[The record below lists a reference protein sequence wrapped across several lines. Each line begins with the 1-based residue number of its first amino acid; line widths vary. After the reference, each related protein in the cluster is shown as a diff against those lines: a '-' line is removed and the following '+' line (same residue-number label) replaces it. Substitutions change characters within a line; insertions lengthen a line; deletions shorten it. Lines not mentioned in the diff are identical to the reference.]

1 LESAPVEVLAFADVT
16 AAEQARTAGQIQAYY
31 HLPDDYWQTGQV
43 NIVYDQPPVQEIDDA
58 LEGWIT
64 QSIRQKIPPPIL
76 TQLDH
81 TPDIDHHDLAGNR
94 ADTLTDLIVPLVIFA
109 IVYFVQLA
117 SSFTASY
124 MFDSIASEAGDRTI
138 EILLTSVSPLQFLTG
153 NVVGLLMV
161 GLTQLAAWG
170 GLAIILV
177 TMAAMRLGINPIRW
191 RLTWEHFGILISLL
205 LATSVLYQ
213 LLAAVVG
220 LLQVNSGSG
229 MLLFNTLNWVVGIGW
244 LYAIAL
250 IPPNPNTPLAVITS
264 LFPLTAPNV
273 LLLRLAV
280 TDVPLWQLIA
290 SQVLIW
296 GSCIATLYWLRYLLQ
311 TNLVAYAPRF
321 RLRDWLRSRL
331 AFSR

>member
-1 LESAPVEVLAFADVT
+1 
-16 AAEQARTAGQIQAYY
+16 
-31 HLPDDYWQTGQV
+31 
-43 NIVYDQPPVQEIDDA
+43 
-58 LEGWIT
+58 
-64 QSIRQKIPPPIL
+64 
-76 TQLDH
+76 
-81 TPDIDHHDLAGNR
+81 
-94 ADTLTDLIVPLVIFA
+94 
-109 IVYFVQLA
+109 
-117 SSFTASY
+117 
-124 MFDSIASEAGDRTI
+124 
-138 EILLTSVSPLQFLTG
+138 
-153 NVVGLLMV
+153 
-161 GLTQLAAWG
+161 
-170 GLAIILV
+170 
-177 TMAAMRLGINPIRW
+177 
-191 RLTWEHFGILISLL
+191 
-205 LATSVLYQ
+205 
-213 LLAAVVG
+213 
-220 LLQVNSGSG
+220 